1 MARFNPDDRVVVNKT
16 TIAKI
21 KVYDEATGRLVLEQ
35 ELPGNATN
43 LIYGPISSY
52 DLELL
57 VTEAV
62 TSRPEDTEVV
72 PEVVVDEGPK
82 DELTTLDSLS

>member
-35 ELPGNATN
+35 ELPGGATN
-43 LIYGPISSY
+43 QIYGPISSY

-57 VTEAV
+57 VTDAV
-62 TSRPEDTEVV
+62 TSRPEDVV